1 MQDAAT
7 RPANAANAANAAL
20 DDQDVLPRLLG
31 RYVLLRLM
39 VRGGMGEVY
48 LATTIGIEGAERP
61 VVVKRIRR
69 EYKKDPSFLARF
81 MDEARV
87 QSQLDDPGV
96 ARIVEAAVDEHGDP
110 YVAVEYVEGRSLA
123 DVRARLSRLGKALPW
138 ADAVAVTLEI
148 ASALAHVHERTGA
161 DGAPLGIVH
170 RDLSPQNVMVG
181 FSGDVKLIDFG
192 TARGDNRRCHTVSGT
207 VLAKPGYVAPEVARG
222 ESATP
227 RADLYALGVMLWE
240 LVAGRRYL
248 EGDANDHVAQVC
260 SGKLR
265 PSRLAGDAA
274 LGSLGD
280 GTVPAELDRII
291 QWLTEAVPSARCG
304 RAREAAQALA
314 GLLGTAPRR
323 PMDERSVRSRVKVLL
338 ARLYPTEPAA
348 SRVEFARLVARARR
362 SMSEELTEAASPS
375 PSPARK
381 SPTPSGRLTGV
392 PDGLPGTRYRLIRPL
407 GEGAMGV
414 VYEAEH
420 VDLGRRVAVKI
431 LQSKHSS
438 STEFVARFR
447 REARAI
453 AGLAHPNL
461 VQVYDFGQT
470 LGEVGDTEW
479 TGRLFFAMEKLDG
492 ETLEAYLDREKGL
505 DWRDA
510 CELAIKTCRALEAA
524 HASGLVHRDL
534 KPGNLFLTYASKDG
548 ARPPVTQMGLKL
560 LDFGVAKGSA
570 FDGLPG
576 DGKDPQ
582 LSCAGAIFGTPDT
595 MSPEQISGGP
605 VDGRADLY
613 SLGCVLYNLLT
624 GRTPFDAP
632 SAILVMSAH
641 LREVAVAPR
650 AAAPERDIPEAVE
663 RVVLR
668 ALAKD
673 AAGRYASAAEMRE
686 ALEEACFG
694 TFFVD
699 ANLDQGAAAQA
710 NEASASASID
720 VDFEVMDRGAAAAA
734 APTSKA
740 GDEAAWFDA
749 DVARASVGGRDTA
762 QGSDGETVP
771 IRKPTRVRRALFATL
786 VGAAVASVGALG
798 VLGVL
803 DHDARQHAV
812 APATQAA
819 ERGADKVMLSFAAH
833 AAAFRRPTAAAAPA
847 PNAMPAG
854 AKSHELA
861 PLPAPRA
868 NAAGATSPNDAASAR
883 LESKPAASAGPMPS
897 TPPPL
902 PATDLAAGQAEARLA
917 AGDPDGALRIARL
930 AKDDLSVPALRVWAR
945 AAYAAGRPGE
955 AHQACLAWLAHA
967 GDDTIEASLLDAKS
981 LRAAGRED
989 DAKDR
994 LEEIVRAHP
1003 ACVEAR
1009 SMLQDLELG
1018 DTSNGGIPTRRTK
1031 RSAGPQKIPAMRR
1044 G

>member
-7 RPANAANAANAAL
+7 RPANTANAANE
-20 DDQDVLPRLLG
+20 DQDVLPRLLG

-138 ADAVAVTLEI
+138 ADAVAVTLEM

-248 EGDANDHVAQVC
+248 EGDANDHVTQVC
-260 SGKLR
+260 AGKLR

-362 SMSEELTEAASPS
+362 SMSEELSESAASSPS

-407 GEGAMGV
+407 GEGAMGI

-534 KPGNLFLTYASKDG
+534 KPGNLFLTYGSKDG
-548 ARPPVTQMGLKL
+548 VRPAVAQMGLKL

-595 MSPEQISGGP
+595 MSPEQISGGT

-673 AAGRYASAAEMRE
+673 PAGRYADAAEMRE

-699 ANLDQGAAAQA
+699 ANLDQDAAAQA
-710 NEASASASID
+710 AGSAID
-720 VDFEVMDRGAAAAA
+720 VDFEAMDAAAGS
-734 APTSKA
+734 APLASSGSKPA
-740 GDEAAWFDA
+740 DESAWFEADA
-749 DVARASVGGRDTA
+749 ALAAGASRESSM
-762 QGSDGETVP
+762 GSDGETVP
-771 IRKPTRVRRALFATL
+771 IRKPSRVRRAIFATL

-833 AAAFRRPTAAAAPA
+833 AHAFRRPTAAAPEAT
-847 PNAMPAG
+847 NAAG
-854 AKSHELA
+854 AAAKPRELA
-861 PLPAPRA
+861 PLPAPRTAGGSVA
-868 NAAGATSPNDAASAR
+868 NVPAAANLRPEPKT
-883 LESKPAASAGPMPS
+883 AASAGPMPS

-955 AHQACLAWLAHA
+955 AHEACLAWLAHA
-967 GDDTIEASLLDAKS
+967 GDDTVEASLLDAKS

>member
-1 MQDAAT
+1 MLDAAS
-7 RPANAANAANAAL
+7 RPANAAHEESDA
-20 DDQDVLPRLLG
+20 LPRLLG

-48 LATTIGIEGAERP
+48 LATSIGIEGAERP

-81 MDEARV
+81 LDEARV
-87 QSQLDDPGV
+87 QAQLDDPGV
-96 ARIVEAAVDEHGDP
+96 ARIVEAAVDEAGDP

-123 DVRARLSRLGKALPW
+123 DVRARLSRLGKPLPW

-260 SGKLR
+260 AGRLR
-265 PSRLAGDAA
+265 PAKLAGDVA

-280 GTVPAELDRII
+280 GAVPAELDRIVH
-291 QWLTEAVPSARCG
+291 WLTEVVPSARCL
-304 RAREAAQALA
+304 RARDAAQALA
-314 GLLGTAPRR
+314 ALLSTAPRR
-323 PMDERSVRSRVKVLL
+323 PVEERSVRARVKQML

-348 SRVEFARLVARARR
+348 SRVEFARLVARARK
-362 SMSEELTEAASPS
+362 SLANELGDAGAASPS
-375 PSPARK
+375 PAPSSRK
-381 SPTPSGRLTGV
+381 SPTPSDRLTGV

-438 STEFVARFR
+438 SAEFVARFR

-470 LGEVGDTEW
+470 LGEVGDAEW
-479 TGRLFFAMEKLDG
+479 AGRLFFVMEKLDG
-492 ETLEAYLDREKGL
+492 ETLESYLDREKGV

-524 HASGLVHRDL
+524 HGAGLVHRDL
-534 KPGNLFLTYASKDG
+534 KPGNLFLTYGGPGA
-548 ARPPVTQMGLKL
+548 ARPPVAQMGLKL
-560 LDFGVAKGSA
+560 LDFGVAKGKSM
-570 FDGLPG
+570 DGLPG

-595 MSPEQISGGP
+595 MAPEQITGEA

-613 SLGCVLYNLLT
+613 SLGCVLYQLLT
-624 GRTPFDAP
+624 GRMPFEASSP
-632 SAILVMSAH
+632 ILVMSAH
-641 LREVAVAPR
+641 MRETVRPLREVAPGR
-650 AAAPERDIPEAVE
+650 GIPESVE
-663 RVVLR
+663 RVVMR
-668 ALAKD
+668 ALEKD
-673 AAGRYASAAEMRE
+673 PAARFDSAADLRE

-694 TFFVD
+694 GFFVED
-699 ANLDQGAAAQA
+699 LPLEAQA
-710 NEASASASID
+710 QAADAGAQSID
-720 VDFEVMDRGAAAAA
+720 LEPSAGAGSVAIEAA
-734 APTSKA
+734 APRV
-740 GDEAAWFDA
+740 DEDAAWFEQA
-749 DVARASVGGRDTA
+749 PAASEPSRGA
-762 QGSDGETVP
+762 EGETVP
-771 IRKPTRVRRALFATL
+771 IRKPSRAKRALIASF
-786 VGAAVASVGALG
+786 VGAALMSVSALG
-798 VLGVL
+798 GVAIAE
-803 DHDARQHAV
+803 HEARGHAV
-812 APATQAA
+812 ASPKAA
-819 ERGADKVMLSFAAH
+819 ERAADTVMFSFASH
-833 AAAFRRPTAAAAPA
+833 APALRAAGAPETPAPAAKAQPATRTAAATVAK
-847 PNAMPAG
+847 G
-854 AKSHELA
+854 A
-861 PLPAPRA
+861 
-868 NAAGATSPNDAASAR
+868 
-883 LESKPAASAGPMPS
+883 KPAASAGPMAA

-902 PATDLAAGQAEARLA
+902 PAATTASATGATRETSAPTTSGASEAEARLT
-917 AGDPDGALRIARL
+917 AGDTDGALRIARL
-930 AKDDLSVPALRVWAR
+930 AKDDRTVPALRVWAR
-945 AAYAAGRPGE
+945 AAFAAGRPGE
-955 AHQACLAWLAHA
+955 AHEACLAWIAHA
-967 GDDTIEASLLDAKS
+967 GDESLEAMLLDAKS

-989 DAKDR
+989 DARDR
-994 LEEIVRAHP
+994 LEEIVKTHP
-1003 ACVEAR
+1003 ACAEAR
-1009 SMLQDLELG
+1009 TMLHELELG
-1018 DTSNGGIPTRRTK
+1018 DTGSSGVPTRRTK
-1031 RSAGPQKIPAMRR
+1031 RSAGPQKIPTMRR